1 MLKNY
6 WFYIIISLILI
17 ITLRLIKSD
26 TRSSI
31 IDKNEFNIEDVS
43 LITKVFLADRNGQ
56 TITLEKKAEEWFV
69 NDTFLVRKDAIAT
82 LLSTCRKIRIK
93 KPVPRA
99 ALDNVVQ
106 FIATTAVYVEFFETN
121 KMVKA
126 YWIGSNTPDHLGT
139 YMLLKDSEAPFVMHI
154 PSFNGFLSPRYGIQG
169 NTLNISDWRSN
180 TVFNMPSK
188 DIKKIKYTDCLN
200 QENSYLLKS
209 SPLQLINS
217 DNTSV
222 TFNDKKVLTLLNSF
236 KDVNCEVFKK
246 DKEKINYTTQLE
258 ELIVNSDTLRTYRI
272 SDLEQKTKQENFTVD
287 RKYATLNNGDLML
300 IQDYVFNKVLIN
312 ITELTK

>member
-1 MLKNY
+1 
-6 WFYIIISLILI
+6 
-17 ITLRLIKSD
+17 
-26 TRSSI
+26 
-31 IDKNEFNIEDVS
+31 
-43 LITKVFLADRNGQ
+43 
-56 TITLEKKAEEWFV
+56 
-69 NDTFLVRKDAIAT
+69 
-82 LLSTCRKIRIK
+82 
-93 KPVPRA
+93 
-99 ALDNVVQ
+99 
-106 FIATTAVYVEFFETN
+106 VYVEFFETN

-139 YMLLKDSEAPFVMHI
+139 YMLLKDSKAPFVMHI

-188 DIKKIKYTDCLN
+188 DIKKIKYTDYLN
-200 QENSYLLKS
+200 QDNSYLLKS

-217 DNTSV
+217 NNTSV
-222 TFNDKKVLTLLNSF
+222 AFNDKKVLTLLNSF

-246 DKEKINYTTQLE
+246 DKEKINYITQLE